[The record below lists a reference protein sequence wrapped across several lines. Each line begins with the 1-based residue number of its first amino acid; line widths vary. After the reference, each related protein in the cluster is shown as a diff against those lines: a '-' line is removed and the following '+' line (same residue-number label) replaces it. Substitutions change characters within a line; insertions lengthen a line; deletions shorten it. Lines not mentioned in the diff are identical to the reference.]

1 MRCISRVSPLTRFS
15 LSLVSYLY
23 RPLARMGLSRYI
35 RAGVTVRAI
44 GHEMIVPT
52 IGVALP
58 PDLATRLP
66 ERDHELEDV
75 AGDRVLRSAH
85 GGFRGPRPAPAVR
98 RVWRR
103 PREEPLQ
110 KRAILF
116 IDDARVSP
124 VRLRVVRERPA
135 QRDRPALF
143 AQQPQHAEIR
153 AGRPEKPLCGSA
165 GRPEIPEKHHG
176 REVLAH
182 HSEVP
187 LDHGRV
193 YFLRHYHVARGASTV
208 SENVCL
214 QVRLKICGQSQA
226 GPRLGR
232 RGSAFVTVA
241 SKVSRDHLTELKGAG
256 SRPSIASGL

>member
-52 IGVALP
+52 IGVTLP

-103 PREEPLQ
+103 PREEPHQ

-124 VRLRVVRERPA
+124 VRLRVAVA
-135 QRDRPALF
+135 
-143 AQQPQHAEIR
+143 
-153 AGRPEKPLCGSA
+153 
-165 GRPEIPEKHHG
+165 G

-226 GPRLGR
+226 SPRLGR

>member
-116 IDDARVSP
+116 IA
-124 VRLRVVRERPA
+124 
-135 QRDRPALF
+135 
-143 AQQPQHAEIR
+143 
-153 AGRPEKPLCGSA
+153 
-165 GRPEIPEKHHG
+165 G

-226 GPRLGR
+226 SPRLGR

>member
-1 MRCISRVSPLTRFS
+1 
-15 LSLVSYLY
+15 
-23 RPLARMGLSRYI
+23 MGLSRYI

-52 IGVALP
+52 IGVTLP

-103 PREEPLQ
+103 PREEPHQ

-124 VRLRVVRERPA
+124 V
-135 QRDRPALF
+135 
-143 AQQPQHAEIR
+143 I
-153 AGRPEKPLCGSA
+153 
-165 GRPEIPEKHHG
+165 
-176 REVLAH
+176 
-182 HSEVP
+182 
-187 LDHGRV
+187 
-193 YFLRHYHVARGASTV
+193 
-208 SENVCL
+208 

-226 GPRLGR
+226 SPRLGS

-241 SKVSRDHLTELKGAG
+241 SKVSRDHLTELKGAS